1 MNRLRQ
7 LGQSMTEY
15 IVVLG
20 VTGAA
25 LLAATGDVTRL
36 FDNVH
41 SSYSTQ
47 SSEMNKVQRYNS
59 TKVRFNENDS
69 EEGDY
74 DDGETP
80 DPDDTELPDVDAQ
93 IPSIE
98 WVYDQSGD
106 LLGKMEGDSLVNEKG
121 EIIAWCQRSNTGD
134 CVFVDGEGNIIYGGA
149 SSNRQWVD
157 ENGNELPLMAMT
169 SGGRVYGFA
178 YLYKNKFYSAND
190 RKLID
195 PQPTGFT
202 TAPMRRVVAL
212 DDNGVPQTSS
222 YELNGRIYSFK
233 STLAPPTNLGNE
245 VTSESHELVT
255 VKFISPPTAKWSNH
269 SPCLVMPAGWNN
281 SINNNSVLNSADHQ
295 SLIDKFNDPS
305 IRLGSDG
312 VGGFINGV
320 GSADCGGSSSVTYT
334 YDPALSYWTLTK

>member
-15 IVVLG
+15 MVVLG

-41 SSYSTQ
+41 TSYRTQ
-47 SSEMNKVQRYNS
+47 SSEMNKVQRYNN
-59 TKVRFNENDS
+59 TKVRFNENEP
-69 EEGDY
+69 EENDY
-74 DDGETP
+74 DDGDTP
-80 DPDDTELPDVDAQ
+80 TPPDTELPDADAQ

-98 WVYDQSGD
+98 WVYDQNGN
-106 LLGKMEGDSLVNEKG
+106 LLGKMDGDMLVNEQG
-121 EIIAWCQRSNTGD
+121 EIIAWCRRSETGD
-134 CVFVDGEGNIIYGGA
+134 CVFVDAQGNIIYGGA

-157 ENGNELPLMAMT
+157 ENGNELPLMALT
-169 SGGRVYGFA
+169 SGGKIYGFA

-222 YELNGRIYSFK
+222 YELNGRIYSLEH
-233 STLAPPTNLGNE
+233 TLKKPNFTNE
-245 VTSESHELVT
+245 VISENQELVT
-255 VKFISPPTAKWSNH
+255 VVFVNPPNANWANH
-269 SPCLVMPAGWNN
+269 SPCLVMPGGWNN
-281 SINNNSVLNSADHQ
+281 TIANGSVLNSLQHQ
-295 SLIDKFNDPS
+295 SLIDKFNTPS
-305 IRLGSDG
+305 IRLGNDG
-312 VGGFINGV
+312 IGGFINGADS
-320 GSADCGGSSSVTYT
+320 GDCGGSSSVTYT
-334 YDPALSYWTLTK
+334 YDPVLSYWTLTK

>member
-1 MNRLRQ
+1 MSRLRQ

-15 IVVLG
+15 MVVLG
-20 VTGAA
+20 VTGVA
-25 LLAATGDVTRL
+25 LLAATTDVTQL

-41 SSYSTQ
+41 NNYRTQ
-47 SSEMNKVQRYNS
+47 SSEMNKVQRYNN

-98 WVYDQSGD
+98 WVYDQSGN
-106 LLGKMEGDSLVNEKG
+106 LLGKMDGDTLVDDNG
-121 EIIAWCQRSNTGD
+121 NIIAWCERSNTGD
-134 CVFVDGEGNIIYGGA
+134 CVFVDGQGNIIYGGA

-157 ENGNELPLMAMT
+157 ENGKELPLMAMT
-169 SGGRVYGFA
+169 SGGKVYGFA

-202 TAPMRRVVAL
+202 TAPMRRVVEL
-212 DDNGVPQTSS
+212 DANKVPQTSS
-222 YELNGRIYSFK
+222 YELNGRLYSLGH
-233 STLAPPTNLGNE
+233 TLKKPDFTNE
-245 VTSESHELVT
+245 VSSENRELVT
-255 VKFISPPTAKWSNH
+255 VVFVNPPNSNWANH
-269 SPCLVMPAGWNN
+269 SPCLVMPGGWNN
-281 SINNNSVLNSADHQ
+281 SIANGSVLTPAQHQ
-295 SLIDKFNDPS
+295 SLINKFNDPS

-312 VGGFINGV
+312 VGGFINGA
-320 GSADCGGSSSVTYT
+320 SSSNCGGSSSVTYT
-334 YDPALSYWTLTK
+334 YDPVLSYWTLTK